1 MTAQHLRVIF
11 PYSCGVRGDMQ
22 ACFGLEHPRVAAGLH
37 NLAALLQAQG
47 KHEESDRLQT

>member
-1 MTAQHLRVIF
+1 MCKYIYTNTHG
-11 PYSCGVRGDMQ
+11 PPTDEQ

-47 KHEESDRLQT
+47 KHEEADRLQT